1 MTKPE
6 LTPYDEIAYPTFPI
20 SYTHPDRLATVA
32 THFGMRPAAVERC
45 RVLELGCSTGA
56 NLLSMAVMLP
66 ESEFVGV
73 DLAGRPIAQ
82 GKARVEAL
90 GLKNLAFRQID
101 LLEMAP
107 DYGKFDYI
115 IAHGLYA
122 WLPPEVRDQIL
133 AICKGSLQ
141 PQGIAY
147 VSYNT
152 FPGCYS
158 RVMIREMI
166 LFHNRDFHDPQQQM
180 QQAVTLLKLLANS
193 RTGPDN
199 YTKAL
204 QEEFERTSKRSREAL
219 TMTSWQKSSSPSI
232 FTNSWSTLNAMN
244 SSSWGKPTFS
254 RCTQEASRPRRK
266 KCSIRFPMTSF

>member
-6 LTPYDEIAYPTFPI
+6 LTPYDGIAYPTFPI

-32 THFGMRPAAVERC
+32 THFGMKPAPVERC

-107 DYGKFDYI
+107 GYGKFDYI

-122 WLPPEVRDQIL
+122 WLRQRFVIRSWPSAKAACNLRELPMSVTTHF
-133 AICKGSLQ
+133 
-141 PQGIAY
+141 QGVIH
-147 VSYNT
+147 
-152 FPGCYS
+152 G
-158 RVMIREMI
+158 
-166 LFHNRDFHDPQQQM
+166 
-180 QQAVTLLKLLANS
+180 
-193 RTGPDN
+193 
-199 YTKAL
+199 
-204 QEEFERTSKRSREAL
+204 
-219 TMTSWQKSSSPSI
+219 
-232 FTNSWSTLNAMN
+232 
-244 SSSWGKPTFS
+244 
-254 RCTQEASRPRRK
+254 
-266 KCSIRFPMTSF
+266 